1 MSQTCPSCAA
11 EASGRFC
18 PQCGVAIDA
27 TCRECQHPLPAGA
40 RFCNECGASVVAPP
54 AAAAS
59 GRSARLPWAVA
70 GLAVAALAAVAI
82 IPRLS
87 ADDEAPAAALA
98 QPGAAAAVPAAGSG
112 EMDPSA
118 VDLASM
124 SPRER
129 ADRLFN
135 RVMQEVANGA
145 ADQAKFFAPMAIQA
159 YGMVPER
166 NADLH
171 YHLGELYR
179 VQGDLDAARAQA
191 DTILAGDPGHL
202 LGLFAAAQTEA
213 GRGNT
218 DESAALYQRFL
229 DGYAEQFARSLPE
242 YQEHIQGLPAMR
254 AEAQKAVAPAP

>member
-27 TCRECQHPLPAGA
+27 TCRECQNPLPTGA
-40 RFCNECGASVVAPP
+40 RFCNQCGTTVAAPP
-54 AAAAS
+54 AAAAA
-59 GRSARLPWAVA
+59 RSPVLPWAIA
-70 GLAVAALAAVAI
+70 GLAVVVLAGVLI
-82 IPRLS
+82 IPGLS
-87 ADDEAPAAALA
+87 PDPAQAPAAAVA
-98 QPGAAAAVPAAGSG
+98 PQGAPGA
-112 EMDPSA
+112 MDPSQ

-135 RVMQEVANGA
+135 RVMTELSNGNME
-145 ADQAKFFAPMAIQA
+145 QAKFFVPMAVQA

-166 NADLH
+166 NNDLH

-179 VQGDLDAARAQA
+179 VRGDAAAARAQA
-191 DTILAGDPGHL
+191 DTILGADPAHL

-213 GRGNT
+213 GRGNG
-218 DESAALYQRFL
+218 DEAAALYQRFL
-229 DGYAEQFARSLPE
+229 DGYAEQMGRNLPE

-254 AEAQKAVAPAP
+254 AEAQKGVAPRP